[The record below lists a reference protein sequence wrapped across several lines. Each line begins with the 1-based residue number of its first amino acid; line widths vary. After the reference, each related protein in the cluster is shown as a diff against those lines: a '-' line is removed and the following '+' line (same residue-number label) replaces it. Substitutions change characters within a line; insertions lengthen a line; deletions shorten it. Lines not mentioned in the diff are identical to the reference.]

1 MTIEERDQ
9 ELEEAIAFFSQNK
22 EVAKTPVN
30 GCSQS
35 QFELVVRDTGLAPAK
50 AQVLL
55 KNFQHYFELA
65 GEWEQRAKTLVVTDE
80 TQTVVMKLARAG
92 RLHLRE
98 KRLAIERTRK
108 ELKEQSLREGKAID
122 GIANV
127 LKALIVPI
135 EEYLGQQENF
145 VQLREAERAEAKRLE
160 NERISE
166 EARIAAEKAEAEER
180 IRIRLENERLRAEAQ
195 EHEKVLR
202 AEREAAEAAKA
213 EAQRLA
219 NRERAKVEQ
228 ERREIEE
235 ELQKVREVERQKIAE
250 EERRIEALKQASDG
264 EKLEQLAR
272 NIGSIVFPT
281 SLKNAK
287 ARDAVTEV
295 WGLLQ
300 HAQLVLA
307 RWQGDKKKEER
318 EDAKK

>member
-1 MTIEERDQ
+1 MYDEERDQ
-9 ELEEAIAFFSQNK
+9 YLLVQHIPGTGSETK
-22 EVAKTPVN
+22 
-30 GCSQS
+30 S
-35 QFELVVRDTGLAPAK
+35 QFEIVVRDTGLAPAK

-65 GEWEQRAKTLVVTDE
+65 GEWEQRAKTLVVMDE
-80 TQTVVMKLARAG
+80 TQTIVMKLARAG

-145 VQLREAERAEAKRLE
+145 VQIREAERVEAKRIE
-160 NERISE
+160 AERLAE
-166 EARIAAEKAEAEER
+166 EARIATERAEAEER

-202 AEREAAEAAKA
+202 AEREAASVARV

-219 NRERAKVEQ
+219 NGERAKVEQ
-228 ERREIEE
+228 ERRKIEG

-250 EERRIEALKQASDG
+250 EERRIEALKQASDS
-264 EKLEQLAR
+264 EKLREFAR
-272 NIGSIVFPT
+272 VIQGIEIPGQVASI
-281 SLKNAK
+281 K
-287 ARDAVTEV
+287 ARRAVADAY
-295 WGLLQ
+295 GLLKQ
-300 HAQLVLA
+300 ASEILLRA
-307 RWQGDKKKEER
+307 CGEGG
-318 EDAKK
+318 

>member
-1 MTIEERDQ
+1 MH
-9 ELEEAIAFFSQNK
+9 
-22 EVAKTPVN
+22 EVAKTSVN

-55 KNFQHYFELA
+55 ANFQHYFELA
-65 GEWEQRAKTLVVTDE
+65 GEWEQRAKTLVVMDE

-122 GIANV
+122 GIANI
-127 LKALIVPI
+127 LKALIIPI

-145 VQLREAERAEAKRLE
+145 VQLREAERAEAKRIE
-160 NERISE
+160 DERFAE

-219 NRERAKVEQ
+219 NLERRKHEDEMALERAKAEQ
-228 ERREIEE
+228 ERRKIEE
-235 ELQKVREVERQKIAE
+235 ELQKVRDTEQQKIAE
-250 EERRIEALKQASDG
+250 EKRRIEALKQASDG
-264 EKLEQLAR
+264 EKLEQLAEDIG
-272 NIGSIVFPT
+272 NILFPDLLQ
-281 SLKNAK
+281 SAK
-287 ARDAVTEV
+287 ANEAVKKV
-295 WGLLQ
+295 WELLQ
-300 HAQLVLA
+300 RAQLVLA
-307 RWQGDKKKEER
+307 RWQGDKEKEEKG
-318 EDAKK
+318 DAKK